1 MSLLLKSKIDLVV
14 NTPWED
20 KVVITSKPV
29 VMTVTPKTPDDESQ
43 ELRAKKKRVTV
54 EQYLASQFGLEF
66 YQFVYLH
73 SLESEALDQPV
84 LKDSELLLENR
95 IKRINNTKIRLK

>member
-29 VMTVTPKTPDDESQ
+29 VMTVTPKTPDDE
-43 ELRAKKKRVTV
+43 
-54 EQYLASQFGLEF
+54 
-66 YQFVYLH
+66 
-73 SLESEALDQPV
+73 P
-84 LKDSELLLENR
+84 
-95 IKRINNTKIRLK
+95 